1 LQEIG
6 KRQSRAS
13 VRGAWWRIGATDA
26 EAVAARIPLR
36 PGGALCRSGHGYF
49 VERMIIESPWI
60 RIICF

>member
-1 LQEIG
+1 
-6 KRQSRAS
+6 